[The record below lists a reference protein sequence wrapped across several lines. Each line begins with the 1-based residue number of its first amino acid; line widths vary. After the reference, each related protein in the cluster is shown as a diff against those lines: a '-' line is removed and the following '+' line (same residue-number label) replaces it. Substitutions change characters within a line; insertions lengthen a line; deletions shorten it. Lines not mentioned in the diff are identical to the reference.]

1 VRGLFALRALLGRL
15 CGWDADM
22 YMHQETSSL
31 HRLSSDITRRSAL
44 PPGTLDGPFRVLYVL
59 EERVAGRGAERDGAR
74 LPGVRAH
81 RNALR
86 ISPVLGGLCATRVPA
101 HPALHGAD
109 RAVPPVHRL
118 SGDLSPD
125 PESLGG
131 ALHTPSRSTCI
142 GYCLT
147 PHRTVSKP
155 HLLRVLVLQT
165 LDFVKPLLEQLTFDT
180 VWHWSPDK
188 IISLRE
194 AIDDPQRAVSS

>member
-1 VRGLFALRALLGRL
+1 APRL
-15 CGWDADM
+15 
-22 YMHQETSSL
+22 
-31 HRLSSDITRRSAL
+31 TRRPVPRLVRA
-44 PPGTLDGPFRVLYVL
+44 GA
-59 EERVAGRGAERDGAR
+59 RVAGRGAERDGAR

-81 RNALR
+81 RDAQRL
-86 ISPVLGGLCATRVPA
+86 SPVLGGLCATRVPA

-118 SGDLSPD
+118 SCDRAPD
-125 PESLGG
+125 PERLGG

-155 HLLRVLVLQT
+155 HFLRVLALQA
-165 LDFVKPLLEQLTFDT
+165 LDFVKPLFEKLTFDT

-188 IISLRE
+188 IECVSPFTHGVFHWAVRLMMPTMMRDPHVVTLTPPSEAACRLSWGWRSSLLLTGM
-194 AIDDPQRAVSS
+194 